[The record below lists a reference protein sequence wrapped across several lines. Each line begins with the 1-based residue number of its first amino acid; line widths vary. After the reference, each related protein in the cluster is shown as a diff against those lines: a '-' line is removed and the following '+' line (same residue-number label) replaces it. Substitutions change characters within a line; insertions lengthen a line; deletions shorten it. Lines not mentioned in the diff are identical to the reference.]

1 MKMQTF
7 PAGES
12 GATEPAVQVAA
23 LCLREGPAGPEVLMV
38 TSRTTRRWVLPK
50 GWPIEG
56 LTDAASALQEAWEEA
71 GVTGTVADQPV
82 GHYRYL
88 KTRRNG
94 QALACR
100 VAVYPVQVAAL
111 AGAWPE
117 AATRQR
123 AWLPLAAAAAAVD
136 EDELRALLTGLRA

>member
-7 PAGES
+7 PAAAP
-12 GATEPAVQVAA
+12 GADERAVQVAA
-23 LCLREGPAGPEVLMV
+23 LCLRAGPAGPEVLMV
-38 TSRTTRRWVLPK
+38 TSLTTRRWVLPK

-56 LTDAASALQEAWEEA
+56 LSDAASALQEAWEEA

-82 GHYRYL
+82 GHYHYT

-100 VAVYPVQVAAL
+100 VAVYPVQVTGL
-111 AGAWPE
+111 ADAWPE
-117 AATRQR
+117 AATRRR
-123 AWLPLAAAAAAVD
+123 AWLPLKAAAEAVD
-136 EDELRALLTGLRA
+136 EDELRDLLIRLKA